1 MLQQMR
7 SASKIIFILMAISF
21 VIGFLLLDSSGLL
34 NSAAVTTSTV
44 VAEVNGEEILYTQF
58 EQAVN
63 NAVEQERQRR
73 GRSLNGDEV
82 EQVRDRVFD
91 DMVNNILLEQEYRR
105 RGIAAT
111 PQEIRDYAL
120 YAPPEAIMQS
130 EDLQTDGRFDP
141 EKYQRYLLSPASRGP
156 LRLYLE
162 DYARNEVRRQKL
174 FGQIATG
181 AYITDARLW
190 QAWKDQ
196 HDSAQVTYVTL
207 GPDRV
212 TDDKVTVSDAEL
224 KQYYD
229 EHEKELER
237 TGRAVVSV
245 LTLPRV
251 LTAADTQASRDKAL
265 QLRQEI
271 LGGASFEDVAR
282 GESSDTVSGRQGG
295 SLGRGPRG
303 RFVPEF
309 ENAAY
314 ALKVGE
320 LSQPVKTSF
329 GFHIIRVDERKGD
342 TLALRHILVP
352 IEQRNE
358 AASLLGRSADT
369 LARIAANK
377 ATPAAF
383 DSAAQRLGLKPARV
397 TVVEGQAAMLNGVY
411 VPDASAWAFRGVA
424 VGETSDLVDDESGY
438 YVFRLDSLQRGGVPE
453 FDEVKDQLRAVVLQR
468 KKLDAVMA
476 DAQAIAQAAASG
488 SLEAAAQSK
497 GLTAQKSPFFSRS
510 SFVPG
515 LGRFNEAIGAAFG
528 LPVGTAS
535 APIRTEDAVI
545 VLRVDQRR
553 EASRAAFDAQKTA
566 QRESLLEFVR
576 RKRVQDFV
584 TQLRESADIEDNRR
598 EIDAAVRRQ
607 SA

>member
-7 SASKIIFILMAISF
+7 SASKVIFILMAISF

-44 VAEVNGEEILYTQF
+44 VAEVNGEEILYSQF

-63 NAVEQERQRR
+63 SAVEQERQRR

-82 EQVRDRVFD
+82 EQVRNRVFD
-91 DMVNNILLEQEYRR
+91 EMVNNILLEQEYRR

-120 YAPPEAIMQS
+120 YAPPEAIRQS

-190 QAWKDQ
+190 QAWKDS
-196 HDSAQVTYVTL
+196 HDSAQVTYVTF

-212 TDDKVTVSDAEL
+212 TDDRASVSEAEVR
-224 KQYYD
+224 QYYD
-229 EHEKELER
+229 EHRKELER
-237 TGRAVVSV
+237 SGRAVISV
-245 LTLPRV
+245 LSLPRV

-265 QLRQEI
+265 RLRQEI
-271 LGGASFEDVAR
+271 LDGASFEDVAR
-282 GESSDTVSGRQGG
+282 GESSDTVSGREGG
-295 SLGRGPRG
+295 SLGRGGRG

-309 ENAAY
+309 ESAAY

-320 LSQPVKTSF
+320 LSQPVKTNF
-329 GFHIIRVDERKGD
+329 GFHVIRVDERKGD
-342 TLALRHILVP
+342 TLALRHVLVP
-352 IEQRNE
+352 VEQRNE
-358 AASLLGRSADT
+358 AASALGRSADT
-369 LARIAANK
+369 LAKIAANK
-377 ATPAAF
+377 TTPAAF

-397 TVVEGQAAMLNGVY
+397 TVVEGQPAMLEGSY

-438 YVFRLDSLQRGGVPE
+438 YVFRLDSLQRGGIPE
-453 FDEVKDQLRAVVLQR
+453 LDEIRTELRTLVLRR
-468 KKLDAVMA
+468 KKLEAVMA
-476 DAQAIAQAAASG
+476 DAQAVASESKG
-488 SLEAAAQSK
+488 STLEAAAQAK
-497 GLTAQKSPFFSRS
+497 GLAAQKSPLFSRS

-515 LGRFNEAIGAAFG
+515 LGRFNEAIGAAFA
-528 LPVGTAS
+528 LPVGVVS

-553 EASRAAFDAQKTA
+553 EASRAAFEAQKSA

-576 RKRVQDFV
+576 RRRVQDFV
-584 TQLRESADIEDNRR
+584 TQLRESATIEDNRR